1 MPTGHLRK
9 NTLVMRLLSALT
21 MALSIATHA
30 AEAPTTFD
38 GQWDAT
44 LICPPHNEDDDAKGY
59 THRFPAE
66 IRNGYIKG
74 VYGTEGQPGWHT
86 LSGPLAPDG
95 SAMLK
100 LDGIVSRP
108 DYAINKAWAGKA
120 YTYRVRARFE
130 ANSGS
135 GQRMGQRKCELQFVR
150 R

>member
-1 MPTGHLRK
+1 MRIG
-9 NTLVMRLLSALT
+9 TLITAAASALA
-21 MALSIATHA
+21 ALGLATAQA
-30 AEAPTTFD
+30 AEAPTAFD

-66 IRNGYIKG
+66 IRNGFIKG

-86 LSGPLAPDG
+86 LSGPIAPDG

-108 DYAINKAWAGKA
+108 DYAINQAWSGKA

-135 GQRMGQRKCELQFVR
+135 GQRLGQRKCDFVFAR